1 MMEKGAIEMAKK
13 DTVDAL
19 IKRGIKSALAEKIAD
34 ADYTLGKLKK
44 STKQELAQHFIEDDV
59 ETIFA
64 TLKIT
69 PMKAEK
75 TEKKEKKTAKRTK
88 KKVDELE
95 NIHFERPNKG
105 HTIPDTAQGL
115 LERLKKMKKEL
126 PLKIV
131 EDLAEKIDSYG
142 IKEDKFNAILVT
154 SIRHYEKHIVDRF
167 EPVRIVAAQSI
178 GEPGTQMTMRTFHY
192 AGVAEIN
199 VTLGLPRLIEIVD
212 ARKEPSTPMMEI
224 HIKEEIKDN
233 LDEVKKLTSNIE
245 ITRLHDIANMETDL
259 VEMKVIIKPSSKKM
273 AQNMITFDQVV
284 ERLKATKGLKGLV
297 NPEKGKIIVSV
308 PEKEPSFKKLLQ
320 IAEVSKKCKIKG
332 LEGIGR
338 AIIRKV
344 EDEYV
349 IYTEGSN
356 LDKVLDINGV
366 DGSRTVTNS
375 IVEIANVLGVEAAR
389 NAIIKEAH
397 NTLAEQGLTVD
408 IRHIMLVAD
417 LMTVDGNVKAIGR
430 HGISGKKSS
439 VLARAA
445 FEITA
450 NHLMQAA
457 LRGETDPL
465 EGVAENIIV
474 GQPVTLGTGGVPLIY
489 KPPSMA
495 KKEAKKEKKAPV
507 KKTATKKKE
516 TAEGKDK
523 KVSTAK
529 KSAVK
534 KKKTEDKEKEE

>member
-1 MMEKGAIEMAKK
+1 MAKK

-34 ADYTLGKLKK
+34 AGYTLGKLKK
-44 STKQELAQHFIEDDV
+44 STKEELLKDFIEEDV

-69 PMKAEK
+69 PVKAK
-75 TEKKEKKTAKRTK
+75 AEKKEKKPASGRTK

-95 NIHFERPNKG
+95 NIHFERPDKT
-105 HTIPDTAQGL
+105 HTVPDTAKDL
-115 LERLKKMKKEL
+115 LNRLEKMKKEL

-131 EDLAEKIDSYG
+131 EDIADRIDRYH
-142 IKEDKFNAILVT
+142 IKKEKFNAILAAALK
-154 SIRHYEKHIVDRF
+154 HYEAHHVDRF
-167 EPVRIVAAQSI
+167 EPVGIVAAQSI

-224 HIKEEIKDN
+224 HVKEEIKDN
-233 LDEVKKLTSNIE
+233 LEEVKKLASNIE
-245 ITRLHDIANMETDL
+245 ITRLHDIADMETDL
-259 VEMKVIIKPSSKKM
+259 VEMKVIITPNRKKM
-273 AQNMITFDQVV
+273 EQNMITFDQVV

-297 NPEKGKIIVSV
+297 STEKDRIIVSV
-308 PEKEPSFKKLLQ
+308 PENEPSFKKLLQ
-320 IAEVSKKCKIKG
+320 ISEASKKCKIKG
-332 LEGIGR
+332 LDGISR
-338 AIIRKV
+338 AIIRKMDTA

-356 LDKVLDINGV
+356 LDKVLDLNGV

-389 NAIIKEAH
+389 NAIIKEAYS
-397 NTLAEQGLTVD
+397 TLAEQGLTVD

-417 LMTVDGNVKAIGR
+417 LMTVDGTVKAIGR

-457 LRGETDPL
+457 LRGEVDPL
-465 EGVAENIIV
+465 QGVAENIIV

-489 KPPSMA
+489 KPPTM
-495 KKEAKKEKKAPV
+495 KKKEKV
-507 KKTATKKKE
+507 EKKTAAKKK
-516 TAEGKDK
+516 
-523 KVSTAK
+523 ST
-529 KSAVK
+529 S
-534 KKKTEDKEKEE
+534 KKKTEKTEDKDKEE

>member
-1 MMEKGAIEMAKK
+1 MAKK

-34 ADYTLGKLKK
+34 AGYTLGKLKK
-44 STKQELAQHFIEDDV
+44 STKEELAQHFIEEDV
-59 ETIFA
+59 ETIFS

-69 PMKAEK
+69 PVKAEK
-75 TEKKEKKTAKRTK
+75 KEPKEKKPAKRAK

-95 NIHFERPNKG
+95 NIHFERPDKS
-105 HTIPDTAQGL
+105 HTIPDTAKDL
-115 LERLKKMKKEL
+115 LARLEKMKKEL

-131 EDLAEKIDSYG
+131 EDLAERIDRYG
-142 IKEDKFNAILVT
+142 IKKDKFNAILAT
-154 SIRHYEKHIVDRF
+154 ALKHYEAHSVDRF
-167 EPVRIVAAQSI
+167 EPVGIVAAQSI

-224 HIKEEIKDN
+224 HVSEEIRDN
-233 LDEVKKLTSNIE
+233 LDEVKKLASNIE
-245 ITRLHDIANMETDL
+245 ITRLHDIADMETDL
-259 VEMKVIIKPSSKKM
+259 VEMKVIITPNKKKM
-273 AQNMITFDQVV
+273 EQNMITFEQVM

-297 NPEKGKIIVSV
+297 SEDNGKIIVSV

-320 IAEVSKKCKIKG
+320 ISEASKKCKIKG
-332 LEGIGR
+332 LDGINR
-338 AIIRKV
+338 AIIRKT
-344 EDEYV
+344 DDAGYV

-356 LDKVLDINGV
+356 LDKVLDLKGV

-397 NTLAEQGLTVD
+397 NTLSEQGLTVD

-417 LMTVDGNVKAIGR
+417 LMTVDGTVKAIGR

-457 LRGETDPL
+457 LRGEVDPL

-489 KPPSMA
+489 RPPSM
-495 KKEAKKEKKAPV
+495 EKKGKKKKSAA
-507 KKTATKKKE
+507 KKTA
-516 TAEGKDK
+516 
-523 KVSTAK
+523 
-529 KSAVK
+529 K
-534 KKKTEDKEKEE
+534 KKKTEEKPEEKDKEE

>member
-1 MMEKGAIEMAKK
+1 MAKK

-34 ADYTLGKLKK
+34 AGYTLGKLKK
-44 STKQELAQHFIEDDV
+44 STKEELAQHFIEDDV
-59 ETIFA
+59 ETMFA

-69 PMKAEK
+69 PVKQKKAE
-75 TEKKEKKTAKRTK
+75 TEEKKPARRTK

-95 NIHFERPNKG
+95 NIHFERPDKT
-105 HTIPDTAQGL
+105 HTIPDTAKDL
-115 LERLKKMKKEL
+115 LSRLEKMKKHL

-131 EDLAEKIDSYG
+131 EDIAEKIDRYG
-142 IKEDKFNAILVT
+142 IKKDKFNAILVT
-154 SIRHYEKHIVDRF
+154 ALKHYEAHSVDRF
-167 EPVRIVAAQSI
+167 EPVGIVAAQSI

-224 HIKEEIKDN
+224 HVKKEIKDN
-233 LDEVKKLTSNIE
+233 LDEVKKLASNIE
-245 ITRLHDIANMETDL
+245 ITRLHDIADMETDL
-259 VEMKVIIKPSSKKM
+259 VEMKVIIKPNKKKM
-273 AQNMITFDQVV
+273 EQNMITFDQLL

-297 NPEKGKIIVSV
+297 SEAGAKIIVSV

-320 IAEVSKKCKIKG
+320 IAETSKKCKIKG
-332 LEGIGR
+332 LDGIGR

-389 NAIIKEAH
+389 NAVIKEAH

-408 IRHIMLVAD
+408 MRHIMLVAD

-489 KPPSMA
+489 KPPNL
-495 KKEAKKEKKAPV
+495 KKKGTKKEKKAPV
-507 KKTATKKKE
+507 KKTAVKKE
-516 TAEGKDK
+516 SKDK
-523 KVSTAK
+523 KTDTAK
-529 KSAVK
+529 KSAAK
-534 KKKTEDKEKEE
+534 KKEKKETEEKEE

>member
-1 MMEKGAIEMAKK
+1 MAKK

-34 ADYTLGKLKK
+34 AGYTLGKLKK
-44 STKQELAQHFIEDDV
+44 STKEDLLKDFIEDDV
-59 ETIFA
+59 ETMFS

-69 PMKAEK
+69 PVKQKKAEK
-75 TEKKEKKTAKRTK
+75 EEKKPAPRTK

-95 NIHFERPNKG
+95 NIHFERPDKT
-105 HTIPDTAQGL
+105 HIVPDTAKDL
-115 LERLKKMKKEL
+115 LNRLEKMKKQL

-131 EDLAEKIDSYG
+131 EEIAEKIDKYH
-142 IKEDKFNAILVT
+142 IKKEKFNAILAT
-154 SIRHYEKHIVDRF
+154 ALKHYEAHSVDRF
-167 EPVRIVAAQSI
+167 EPVGIVAAQSI

-224 HIKEEIKDN
+224 HVKEDIKDN
-233 LDEVKKLTSNIE
+233 LDEVKKLASNIE
-245 ITRLHDIANMETDL
+245 ITRLHDIADMETDL
-259 VEMKVIIKPSSKKM
+259 VEMKVIIKPNKKKM
-273 AQNMITFDQVV
+273 EQNMITFDQVV

-297 NPEKGKIIVSV
+297 STEKDRIIVSV
-308 PEKEPSFKKLLQ
+308 PENESSFKKLLQ
-320 IAEVSKKCKIKG
+320 ISEASKKCKIKG
-332 LEGIGR
+332 LDGIGR

-417 LMTVDGNVKAIGR
+417 LMTADGSVKAIGR

-489 KPPSMA
+489 KPPNLK
-495 KKEAKKEKKAPV
+495 KKEVKKEKKAPA

-516 TAEGKDK
+516 SAESRDK
-523 KVSTAK
+523 KTTTAK
-529 KSAVK
+529 KSAAK
-534 KKKTEDKEKEE
+534 KKEIKETEEKED